1 MLIDMYPLY
10 WTTSKGG
17 IFMRYSYEF
26 KRKAIELF
34 YQGEWPKTPNGVRT
48 DTFHRLIRDWV
59 KLEQLHGPDINK
71 CRGTNKY
78 WSPKE
83 KYELVCQV
91 LSGQGL
97 RSVAIVAGINSGQL
111 YQWVHKYKTLGYN
124 GLINKPKGRPPKDCK
139 MKVPK
144 TISPRKL
151 KESEYEEL
159 IRLRAEI
166 AYIKAENEV
175 IKKEI
180 ALREEKEAARLKA
193 KKQRLLKRSASKAI
207 N

>member
-1 MLIDMYPLY
+1 
-10 WTTSKGG
+10 
-17 IFMRYSYEF
+17 MRYSYEF

-34 YQGEWPKTPNGVRT
+34 YQGEWPKTPAGVST
-48 DTFHRLIRDWV
+48 HTFHRQIRDWV
-59 KLEQLHGPDINK
+59 KLERLHGSDINK

-83 KYELVCQV
+83 KYELVFQV
-91 LSGQGL
+91 LSGQAL
-97 RSVAIVAGINSGQL
+97 RAVAIVAGINPGQL
-111 YQWVHKYKTLGYN
+111 YQWVHKYKSLGYN
-124 GLINKPKGRPPKDCK
+124 GLMNKPKGRPLKDCK

-144 TISPRKL
+144 TISPREL

-159 IRLRAEI
+159 IRLRAEN

-193 KKQRLLKRSASKAI
+193 KKQRLLKRSESKDI